1 MSILPKIDEELKSA
15 LKAGD
20 KLKATVLRGLK
31 SDIQYRQIDLGR
43 DLTDED
49 ILATL
54 QSAAKRRRDSIEQ
67 FKKGGRDD
75 LVDKE
80 SRELELIEGYLPEQ
94 LSEDKIREHIQA
106 SLEATGA
113 SSPAQM
119 GAVMKDLMPRLK
131 GQADGKLVS
140 QLVRQMLSD
149 ADR

>member
-1 MSILPKIDEELKSA
+1 MSILTKIDDELKSA

-31 SDIQYRQIDLGR
+31 SDIKYRQIDLGR
-43 DLTDED
+43 DMTDED
-49 ILATL
+49 VTATL

-94 LSEDKIREHIQA
+94 LSEDKIREHIQV

-140 QLVRQMLSD
+140 QLVRQTLSD
-149 ADR
+149 ANR

>member
-1 MSILPKIDEELKSA
+1 VSILLKIDEELKSA

-31 SDIQYRQIDLGR
+31 SDIKYRQIDLGR
-43 DLTDED
+43 DMTDGD

-113 SSPAQM
+113 SSPEQM